1 MKSMLGKKFKILS
14 KRIGMGDSAIIALP
28 SQDGSL
34 NAGDFLTGSKYAK
47 RKKWEDGNW
56 YFPKTVVTKIQPK
69 TTPKNSKVFLKICI
83 ILHIYT
89 YYLLHI
95 VGVSATKELSAE
107 KIPADELQVI
117 SETKEHIDED
127 LPGTVL
133 ENVENAK
140 A

>member
-1 MKSMLGKKFKILS
+1 MYYITY
-14 KRIGMGDSAIIALP
+14 I
-28 SQDGSL
+28 
-34 NAGDFLTGSKYAK
+34 N
-47 RKKWEDGNW
+47 
-56 YFPKTVVTKIQPK
+56 
-69 TTPKNSKVFLKICI
+69 
-83 ILHIYT
+83 T

>member
-1 MKSMLGKKFKILS
+1 MGGPWGWFYTVLYENTMLF
-14 KRIGMGDSAIIALP
+14 
-28 SQDGSL
+28 
-34 NAGDFLTGSKYAK
+34 FF
-47 RKKWEDGNW
+47 W
-56 YFPKTVVTKIQPK
+56 
-69 TTPKNSKVFLKICI
+69 NSWN
-83 ILHIYT
+83 
-89 YYLLHI
+89 I